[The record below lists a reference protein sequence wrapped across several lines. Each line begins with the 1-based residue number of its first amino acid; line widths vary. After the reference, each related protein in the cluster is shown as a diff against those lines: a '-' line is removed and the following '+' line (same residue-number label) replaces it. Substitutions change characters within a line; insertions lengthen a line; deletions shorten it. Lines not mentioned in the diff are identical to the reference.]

1 MYTFVSAGPYAG
13 MCAACCWIPSRG
25 IRIWMQRWEG
35 KMNVAM
41 GDHGFKHL
49 LKRLNFFDK

>member
-1 MYTFVSAGPYAG
+1 

-35 KMNVAM
+35 KINVAM
-41 GDHGFKHL
+41 GVHGFKHL